1 MGRIFVHTA
10 LMASGAFML
19 AACGLADSRS
29 PVPEFMRAKAP
40 EPPPPE
46 PPPNVRQ
53 LVQEKLESVF
63 LASSYPRNVRVSPPL
78 HELHGSGWTACVQA
92 ETTSATGQP
101 LGTQTYRITISDGL
115 IIDRRRTL
123 ADDACASESFKPI

>member
-1 MGRIFVHTA
+1 MGRIFVHATLVA
-10 LMASGAFML
+10 GGAFML

-46 PPPNVRQ
+46 PLPDARQ
-53 LVQEKLESVF
+53 IVHEKLESLF

-78 HELHGSGWTACVQA
+78 HEQHGSGWTACVQA

-101 LGTQTYRITISDGL
+101 LGTQTYRITISGGL
-115 IIDRRRTL
+115 LVDRRRTE
-123 ADDACASESFKPI
+123 ADDACASETFKPI

>member
-1 MGRIFVHTA
+1 MGRIFVHMA

-29 PVPEFMRAKAP
+29 PGPEFMRAKAP

-46 PPPNVRQ
+46 PLPHRRQ
-53 LVQEKLESVF
+53 CVHERLESWF
-63 LASSYPRNVRVSPPL
+63 LASSYRSNVRVSPPL

-92 ETTSATGQP
+92 ETTSATGQ
-101 LGTQTYRITISDGL
+101 
-115 IIDRRRTL
+115 
-123 ADDACASESFKPI
+123 

>member
-1 MGRIFVHTA
+1 MRRIFVHTA
-10 LMASGAFML
+10 LMAGGAFML

-46 PPPNVRQ
+46 LPPNVKQ
-53 LVQEKLESVF
+53 LVHERLESVF

-78 HELHGSGWTACVQA
+78 RELHGSGWTACVQA
-92 ETTSATGQP
+92 EITSATGQP
-101 LGTQTYRITISDGL
+101 LGTQTYRITISGGL
-115 IIDRRRTL
+115 IVDRRRTQS
-123 ADDACASESFKPI
+123 DDTCASETFEPI

>member
-1 MGRIFVHTA
+1 MGRIFVHMA
-10 LMASGAFML
+10 LMVSGAFML

-46 PPPNVRQ
+46 PPPNVKQ

-63 LASSYPRNVRVSPPL
+63 LASSYPRNVRISSPL

-101 LGTQTYRITISDGL
+101 LGTQTYRITISGGL
-115 IIDRRRTL
+115 IVDRRRTQ
-123 ADDACASESFKPI
+123 ADDACASETFKPI